1 MQYKRDYFSQA
12 MNETPKRLS
21 PSKETLNLLFARSG
35 NCCAFPD
42 CSHLLIDE
50 DDQFIA
56 QVCHI
61 EAALPGGE
69 RYNKLSDNESR
80 RKPENLLLL
89 CYHHHIK
96 TNNVDRYPV
105 EELRRMKSE
114 HEAQFQTKAA
124 QLVPTFEFITK
135 VYYDELQKITDQLS
149 RLGNQIEAVKYDTS
163 EINSTTKAILT
174 AVSEQGFSP
183 ARNNGIQPPVSDQY
197 QMEIDAAMSLRSSYR
212 QDLAIEKLKVLKER
226 HWNDFNNLE
235 KYKLLANLG
244 ICYFDLAEFEKAA
257 QFYLDAF
264 PFQPNRIRAVT
275 LAASAHIILGNAGKA
290 AELARGALALEPGNS
305 DAYNSLIVAEGKKLD
320 LSSIIEL
327 VPKAYR
333 DQTDVALAIS
343 NEARKKDNYIEA
355 INWAERGISF
365 SKVKNMPVVNAYL
378 ATVIFE
384 SINYPFD
391 VFSGQVSQDMTNKAK
406 YVIELY
412 DSAWGEVKGTLLA
425 AVNTDWLKGRAQ
437 AKKMVGD
444 LKGYFAD
451 MLECA
456 ECKSSLQNLH
466 NLAYAAIA
474 VEENDRAYSCSVEME
489 KFAQGEEYGQVQMVR
504 AEILYFTAHYEEA
517 TNLLERVTTGEI
529 SDQLMLEMLEL
540 LVAVYKRN
548 GQMEKAITLND
559 SLIVRFPG
567 AIRPCLERALD
578 ARNAGEV
585 EKDLEAL
592 DLALSRI
599 TTETSEFD
607 IRMAATHAVQ
617 AGAFSKAIPL
627 YESITD
633 LKIYGSLT
641 KRLLEAYYRAGN
653 TKKVLEVCLD
663 LIKRYGP
670 SYELTHM
677 LTDTY
682 HLINDNPAAI
692 GSCLN
697 HLEVYPDD
705 QRIAVKL
712 LLLYEQIND
721 VESIK
726 KTLTGFER
734 IDQTHPVAIQFK
746 IAEMFLLAGLPDLF
760 YTHSVTCWKRNY
772 SKREAHEYFLFNSF
786 IATRLYGELENPERV
801 VHEVAAILE
810 KDEAKKLTFFIT
822 NTGKGGIPEEI
833 AAGDTIGNA
842 LSGKCVGDEVK
853 ISGRCYKLT
862 EILHP
867 YNFAKRES
875 YRLMQEKFIDSKAFR
890 VLKKHDSD
898 DPKVA
903 FQELYALLDAD
914 GQQRQEIEE
923 MYKQRP
929 VPLGAIARGQREN
942 PIKTWNNYTAWHS
955 PGIAIMNGKNEV
967 DIALKKLGER
977 CPIIIDAITLNSL
990 ASIGLL
996 SELASMGNP
1005 LAVSQSSLN
1014 VFHNLIREYE
1024 VNRGGFVSM
1033 GKRNGEY
1040 MRSELDAQEM
1050 VQYLDFLK
1058 NLVSWIEQNCQV
1070 LPCKPALEMSA
1081 QNKKEMDDLYGESF
1095 AETLLIAGSSD
1106 YLLYSEEW
1114 TFRSMAYQFFQTDGF
1129 NSFVL
1134 SSYLVTKG
1142 LLSNEGF
1149 HVALEKM
1156 IALNYQGIPI
1166 NSTILVSILEKTAD
1180 YKHPI
1185 FQNAIKGM
1193 ASNLTDFKH
1202 AQATCLLLYHG
1213 MMKSEPLKNKVKNN
1227 PLFFSETVLSTLQI
1241 LFSSYSTSEQVK
1253 NSLVEACK
1261 TLFKSDHSFTN
1272 KILEL
1277 IQEGFMRFGKN

>member
-1 MQYKRDYFSQA
+1 

-35 NCCAFPD
+35 NSCAFPG
-42 CSHLLIDE
+42 CTHLLIDE
-50 DDQFIA
+50 EDQFIA

-69 RYNKLSDNESR
+69 RYNELSDNESR

-105 EELRRMKSE
+105 EELHRMKSE

-124 QLVPTFEFITK
+124 QLVPTFEFIAK

-149 RLGNQIEAVKYDTS
+149 RLENQVEAVKNETS
-163 EINSTTKAILT
+163 EINTATKAILT
-174 AVSEQGFSP
+174 AVSGQGFLP
-183 ARNNGIQPPVSDQY
+183 ARSNSIHAPVSDQY
-197 QMEIDAAMSLRSSYR
+197 QLEIDAAMSLRSSYR
-212 QDLAIEKLKVLKER
+212 QDLAIERLKVLKES

-244 ICYFDLAEFEKAA
+244 ICYSDLAEFEKAA

-264 PFQPNRIRAVT
+264 TFQPNRVRAIT
-275 LAASAHIILGNAGKA
+275 LAASANIILGDGDKA
-290 AELARGALALEPGNS
+290 AELARAALALEPGNS

-343 NEARKKDNYIEA
+343 NEARKKDNYTEA
-355 INWAERGISF
+355 INWAERAIS
-365 SKVKNMPVVNAYL
+365 SYEGKNMPMVKAYL

-384 SINYPFD
+384 SIHYPFD
-391 VFSGQVSQDMTNKAK
+391 VFSGQVSQDMANRAK

-412 DSAWGEVKGTLLA
+412 NSAWAEVKGTLLA
-425 AVNTDWLKGRAQ
+425 PVNTDWLKGRAQ

-444 LKGYFAD
+444 LKGYYAD

-474 VEENDRAYSCSVEME
+474 VNENDKAYACSVEME
-489 KFAQGEEYGQVQMVR
+489 KFALGEEYEQVQMVR
-504 AEILYFTAHYEEA
+504 AEIMYFTAHYEEA
-517 TNLLERVTTGEI
+517 INLLERVTIEKI

-540 LVAVYKRN
+540 LVAVYKR
-548 GQMEKAITLND
+548 GGHMEKAVTLNN
-559 SLIVRFPG
+559 SLLVKFPG

-599 TTETSEFD
+599 TDETSEFD
-607 IRMAATHAVQ
+607 IRMVAVHAVQ
-617 AGAFSKAIPL
+617 ARAFGKAIPL
-627 YESITD
+627 YENITD

-641 KRLLEAYYRAGN
+641 KSLLEAYYRAGE
-653 TKKVLEVCLD
+653 TKKVLVVCQD
-663 LIKRYGP
+663 LINRYGP

-692 GSCLN
+692 SSCLD
-697 HLEVYPDD
+697 HLAVYPDD
-705 QRIAVKL
+705 QRISVKL
-712 LLLYEQIND
+712 LLLYEQVND
-721 VESIK
+721 VEAIK
-726 KTLTGFER
+726 RTLAGFER
-734 IDQTHPVAIQFK
+734 IDQTHPVAVQFK
-746 IAEMFLLAGLPDLF
+746 IAELFLLAELPDLF

-772 SKREAHEYFLFNSF
+772 SQREAHEHFIFNSLT
-786 IATRLYGELENPERV
+786 ATRLYGELENPERV
-801 VHEVAAILE
+801 LHEVATVLE
-810 KDEAKKLTFFIT
+810 DDEAKKLTFFIT
-822 NTGKGGIPEEI
+822 DTGKGGIPEEV
-833 AAGDTIGNA
+833 AAGDTVGNA
-842 LSGKCVGDEVK
+842 LLGKCVDDEAK
-853 ISGRCYKLT
+853 ISGRNFKLT

-955 PGIAIMNGKNEV
+955 PGIAIMNGKNEIE
-967 DIALKKLGER
+967 IALKKLGEN
-977 CPIIIDAITLNSL
+977 CAIIIDAITLNSI

-1024 VNRGGFVSM
+1024 VSRGGFVSM
-1033 GKRNGEY
+1033 GKRNGQY
-1040 MRSELDAQEM
+1040 MRSELDAQEIG
-1050 VQYLDFLK
+1050 QYLDFLK
-1058 NLVSWIEQNCQV
+1058 NLVNWIEQHCQV
-1070 LPCKPALEMSA
+1070 LPCRPALEMSA
-1081 QNKKEMDDLYGESF
+1081 HDKKDMDDLYGESF
-1095 AETLLIAGSSD
+1095 AETLLIAGSSN

-1114 TFRSMAYQFFQTDGF
+1114 TFRSMAYQYFQTDGF
-1129 NSFVL
+1129 NSFIL

-1142 LLSNEGF
+1142 LLSNEDF
-1149 HVALEKM
+1149 HLALEKM
-1156 IALNYQGIPI
+1156 IGLNYQGIPV
-1166 NSTILVSILEKTAD
+1166 NSTILVSILEKAAD
-1180 YKHPI
+1180 SKHPV

-1213 MMKSEPLKNKVKNN
+1213 IMKSESLRNKVREN
-1227 PLFFSETVLSTLQI
+1227 PLFFSEIVYSTLQI

-1261 TLFKSDHSFTN
+1261 TLFKSEHPFTV
-1272 KILEL
+1272 KVLGL
-1277 IQEGFMRFGKN
+1277 IHKGFMRFEKS